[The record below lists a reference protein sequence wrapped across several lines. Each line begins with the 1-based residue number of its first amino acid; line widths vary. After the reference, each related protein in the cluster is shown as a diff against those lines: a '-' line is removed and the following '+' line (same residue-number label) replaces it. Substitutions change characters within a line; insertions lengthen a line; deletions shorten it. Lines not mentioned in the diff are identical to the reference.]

1 MPEEHESTNKLLTA
15 PKPVHGPVVG
25 IIIVILILF
34 IGGIY
39 FGIDRIRKEREARNQ
54 VPPVLNSTTTI
65 TIIVPSTSTRPAP

>member
-1 MPEEHESTNKLLTA
+1 MLEDTRSENRLLSPPP
-15 PKPVHGPVVG
+15 PKHGPVAG

-39 FGIDRIRKEREARNQ
+39 FGIDRIQKEREARNQ

-65 TIIVPSTSTRPAP
+65 TIIVPSTSSPQ